1 MSSGH
6 PWLARFRRT
15 ARTAWRSARPL
26 ARGAAAARRARR
38 GQRGF
43 TLIELLVVVAII
55 GILTTAA
62 LPTYRNATKKARE
75 AVLKQQLYTMRDVID
90 QYFVDKGKYPDDLQA
105 LVTENY
111 VRQIPVDPMTGTG
124 DSWEIEMSE
133 ADPQNP
139 EADSGVYNVHS
150 GSSDQALD
158 GSIYSE
164 W

>member
-1 MSSGH
+1 MVS
-6 PWLARFRRT
+6 
-15 ARTAWRSARPL
+15 WRII
-26 ARGAAAARRARR
+26 RGPSCW
-38 GQRGF
+38 QE
-43 TLIELLVVVAII
+43 IELELS
-55 GILTTAA
+55 
-62 LPTYRNATKKARE
+62 
-75 AVLKQQLYTMRDVID
+75 
-90 QYFVDKGKYPDDLQA
+90 
-105 LVTENY
+105 